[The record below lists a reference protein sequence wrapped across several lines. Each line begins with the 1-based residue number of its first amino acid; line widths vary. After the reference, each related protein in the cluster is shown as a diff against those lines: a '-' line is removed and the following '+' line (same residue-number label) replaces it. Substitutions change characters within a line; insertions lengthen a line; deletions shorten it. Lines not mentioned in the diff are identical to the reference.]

1 MQTENA
7 SRKTETGVRQSGT
20 MLTLAFDMRAP
31 DSGADPMSLYAAA
44 LEQSA
49 WADKLGFTD
58 VQLMEHHASSDGYLP
73 SPIVLGSA
81 VAGVTSQLAVRLC
94 LVLLPLYDPLRIAE
108 DLAVLDLV
116 SGGRL
121 RLTVGLGYRSE
132 EYEQFGV
139 DMRRRPSLMEEAV
152 ETLKRAWTGEPFDFR
167 GRRVRVLPRPAQ
179 RPRPQITM
187 GGASPASA
195 RRAARIA
202 DAYFPVAP
210 RLYEIYLD
218 ELATL
223 GKTPPPAN
231 GNARTS
237 SDDVYVFVAEDPERE
252 WAMIA
257 PHAAHDTQE
266 YASWIDG
273 RRGGSFSVVG
283 DVEQLRTVGN
293 YRVWT
298 PSECIVHARRHGALV
313 FKPLVG
319 GLDPAVGWRSLQ
331 LFADKVLPH
340 LRGSTSPESRGTDTF
355 G

>member
-1 MQTENA
+1 MQTDNA
-7 SRKTETGVRQSGT
+7 LGKTETGRGRSGT

-44 LEQSA
+44 LEQCA

-58 VQLMEHHASSDGYLP
+58 VQLMEHHASTDGYLP

-81 VAGVTSQLAVRLC
+81 VAGVTSRLAVRLC

-108 DLAVLDLV
+108 DLAVLDLI

-121 RLTVGLGYRSE
+121 RLTVGLGYRQE
-132 EYEQFGV
+132 EYDQFGV

-152 ETLKRAWTGEPFDFR
+152 QTLKRAWTGEPFDYR

-179 RPRPQITM
+179 RPRPLISM

-202 DAYFPVAP
+202 DAYYPVAP
-210 RLYEIYLD
+210 RLYEIYRD
-218 ELATL
+218 ELLAL
-223 GKTPPPAN
+223 GKTPPPAD
-231 GNARTS
+231 GRAETS
-237 SDDVYVFVAEDPERE
+237 SGDVYVFVAEDPERE
-252 WAMIA
+252 WAQIA
-257 PHAAHDTQE
+257 PHAAHDTRE

-273 RRGGSFSVVG
+273 RRGGSFSVV
-283 DVEQLRTVGN
+283 DDLEQLRMEGN

-298 PSECIVHARRHGALV
+298 PAECIDRARERGALV

-319 GLDPAVGWRSLQ
+319 GLDPEVGWRSLQ

-340 LRGSTSPESRGTDTF
+340 LSHSTLPAS
-355 G
+355 